1 MQVKITKYNNL
12 IRYPEVEAK
21 DLAEIVKK
29 YNPSKYERAKRLA
42 KLYIKWG
49 DKFQIYPLLAWP
61 QAMHETGFLTFKG
74 IVPESAN
81 NFCGHGATGA
91 EGVYNVFETEELG
104 VIAHYSH
111 LAWYCYPE
119 HYDLKDED
127 GDLYCSK
134 KYDIRHF
141 GTKHRYNVFNLE
153 QLGGKWAT
161 PGHTYGQR
169 IADIANKI
177 LEIKFKKEND
187 IVNNKP
193 KFDLIIQMGHIGRTR
208 GATGARDEQKF
219 TKALG
224 EALYKRIKETNLKV
238 RLMEA
243 DNWLKDK
250 PNLCRCFFSI
260 HYDGS
265 LNKKARGSSVGYP
278 EYSDPVFA
286 HKVNDAYMKL
296 SKFPQRKDN
305 YTKGLKNYY
314 AWRKN
319 YVIADYYCL
328 LEHGFGTNKY
338 EYNWMFLNIEKI
350 ADCHCKSI
358 IKFLSGSI
366 KRFNIS
372 KLKKGGEKK

>member
-21 DLAEIVKK
+21 DLAEIVRR
-29 YNPSKYERAKRLA
+29 YNFPKYERAKRLA

-61 QAMHETGFLTFKG
+61 QAMHETGFLAFEG

-161 PGHTYGQR
+161 PGYTYGEA
-169 IADIANKI
+169 IAKIATQILNIKFNYKSNATNKI
-177 LEIKFKKEND
+177 RDYLNQFKKKDWKHVAIHHTVSN
-187 IVNNKP
+187 
-193 KFDLIIQMGHIGRTR
+193 Q
-208 GATGARDEQKF
+208 F
-219 TKALG
+219 TTTMDK
-224 EALYKRIKETNLKV
+224 IKS
-238 RLMEA
+238 
-243 DNWLKDK
+243 W
-250 PNLCRCFFSI
+250 
-260 HYDGS
+260 H
-265 LNKKARGSSVGYP
+265 KARGFIREGYNFGINGKGEIEFGRPLNMAGAHMRGWNTSAVGVALYGDFR
-278 EYSDPVFA
+278 YD
-286 HKVNDAYMKL
+286 KL
-296 SKFPQRKDN
+296 TQGQEDRLIELLSTLGAVYDIPNSNILGHRQFKGQYTLCPGKNILKEMNRIKD
-305 YTKGLKNYY
+305 L
-314 AWRKN
+314 
-319 YVIADYYCL
+319 I
-328 LEHGFGTNKY
+328 F
-338 EYNWMFLNIEKI
+338 
-350 ADCHCKSI
+350 
-358 IKFLSGSI
+358 
-366 KRFNIS
+366 
-372 KLKKGGEKK
+372 